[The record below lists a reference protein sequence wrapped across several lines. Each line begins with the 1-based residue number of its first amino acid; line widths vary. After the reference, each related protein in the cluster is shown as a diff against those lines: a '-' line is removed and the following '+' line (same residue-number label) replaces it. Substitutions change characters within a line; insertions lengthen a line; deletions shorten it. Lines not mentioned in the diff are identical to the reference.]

1 MQKTQFNDLIKNPKK
16 HIPSTSIDDLQ
27 KLKEDFPY
35 CEIIHTLCLLKAH
48 TANDINFLDI
58 LLTTALHSSSR
69 SKLFHIIHPKVSANK
84 KVSNSN
90 SLNFIDW
97 LNTGSKSSKNIIT
110 KSVEDNDY
118 LTTETLAELYVEQK
132 HYDRAIQAYEILC
145 LKYPKKSGLF
155 ANRINEIKNKII

>member
-1 MQKTQFNDLIKNPKK
+1 M
-16 HIPSTSIDDLQ
+16 ST
-27 KLKEDFPY
+27 
-35 CEIIHTLCLLKAH
+35 
-48 TANDINFLDI
+48 
-58 LLTTALHSSSR
+58 
-69 SKLFHIIHPKVSANK
+69 NK
-84 KVSNSN
+84 KTSTTN